1 MMDFNLQK
9 YLKTNQQIINK
20 YLKFIFEKCDQKKYD
35 QKKCNQKKCDQNGE
49 LIAAVNYTLMAKGKR
64 VRPILSIAAAQTC
77 KKDFLPALPAC
88 CAIEMIHTYSLIHDD
103 LPAMDD
109 DDLRRGLP
117 TCHKKFSEATAILAG
132 DALLTHAFN
141 IIADPE
147 PLFDKFPDIQTRLKL
162 ISIISKAAGIYGM
175 VEGQMMDMK
184 SFQGREKNTNVSG
197 NTNLFGNTNVSN
209 QLAHL
214 EQIHSL
220 KTGKMITLSVEA
232 GALSVGADPDII
244 KQLIIYADKI
254 GLAFQIADDIL
265 NIEGD
270 PKKMGKAAGS
280 DILNDKMTFPG
291 IIGLDKS
298 KKYAKK
304 LVDEAIEALAEFEIS
319 ANPLRAI
326 AAYIID
332 RDH

>member
-1 MMDFNLQK
+1 MEFNLQQYLEQNRK
-9 YLKTNQQIINK
+9 LVNQYLKLILEQFSSKQ
-20 YLKFIFEKCDQKKYD
+20 
-35 QKKCNQKKCDQNGE
+35 E
-49 LIAAVNYTLMAKGKR
+49 LISAMNHSLMAKGKR
-64 VRPILSIAAAQTC
+64 LRPILSIAAAQAC
-77 KKDFLPALPAC
+77 NKDFLPALPAC

-141 IIADPE
+141 IISSPE
-147 PLFDKFPDIQTRLKL
+147 PFFKIYPDNRTRLLL
-162 ISIISKAAGIYGM
+162 ISKISQAAGSQGM

-184 SFQGREKNTNVSG
+184 SFQNRQKKD
-197 NTNLFGNTNVSN
+197 
-209 QLAHL
+209 LAHL
-214 EQIHSL
+214 EKIHSL

-232 GALSVGADPDII
+232 GAISIGADPEII
-244 KQLIIYADKI
+244 KQLLIYADKI
-254 GLAFQIADDIL
+254 GLAFQVADDIL

-280 DILNDKMTFPG
+280 DILNDKMTFPA
-291 IIGLDKS
+291 IIGLDES
-298 KKYAKK
+298 KKYAKE
-304 LVDEAIEALAEFEIS
+304 LVGEAIEAITGFDES
-319 ANPLRAI
+319 ASPLRSI
-326 AAYIID
+326 ANYIIN

>member
-1 MMDFNLQK
+1 MNFNLQQ
-9 YLKTNQQIINK
+9 YLKQNRKLANQ
-20 YLKFIFEKCDQKKYD
+20 YLKLILKQFSPDQ
-35 QKKCNQKKCDQNGE
+35 E
-49 LIAAVNYTLMAKGKR
+49 LTAATGHSLMAKGKR
-64 VRPILSIAAAQTC
+64 LRPILSIAAAQTC

-109 DDLRRGLP
+109 DDLRRGVP
-117 TCHKKFSEATAILAG
+117 TCHKKFNEATAILAG

-141 IIADPE
+141 IMSNPE
-147 PLFDKFPDIQTRLKL
+147 PVFKIYPDSNTRLLL
-162 ISIISKAAGIYGM
+162 ISKISLAAGSHGM

-184 SFQGREKNTNVSG
+184 SFQNRQKND
-197 NTNLFGNTNVSN
+197 
-209 QLAHL
+209 LAHL
-214 EQIHSL
+214 EKIHSL

-232 GALSVGADPDII
+232 GAISVGADPEII
-244 KQLIIYADKI
+244 AHLIIYADKI

-270 PKKMGKAAGS
+270 PEKMGKATGS
-280 DILNDKMTFPG
+280 DILNDKMTFPA
-291 IIGLDKS
+291 IMGLDES

-304 LVDEAIEALAEFEIS
+304 LVTEAIETIAEFDES
-319 ANPLRAI
+319 ARPLRSI
-326 AAYIID
+326 ASYIIN

>member
-1 MMDFNLQK
+1 MNFNLQQ
-9 YLKTNQQIINK
+9 YLKQNRKLANQ
-20 YLKFIFEKCDQKKYD
+20 YLKLILKQFSPEQ
-35 QKKCNQKKCDQNGE
+35 E
-49 LIAAVNYTLMAKGKR
+49 LTAAMSHSLMAKGKR
-64 VRPILSIAAAQTC
+64 LRPILSIAAAQTC

-141 IIADPE
+141 IISNPE
-147 PLFDKFPDIQTRLKL
+147 PVFKIYPDSNTRLLL
-162 ISIISKAAGIYGM
+162 ISKISRAAGSHGM

-184 SFQGREKNTNVSG
+184 SFQNRQKKD
-197 NTNLFGNTNVSN
+197 
-209 QLAHL
+209 LAHL
-214 EQIHSL
+214 EKIHSL
-220 KTGKMITLSVEA
+220 KTGELITLSVEA
-232 GALSVGADPDII
+232 GAISVGADPEII
-244 KQLIIYADKI
+244 AHLIIYADKI

-270 PKKMGKAAGS
+270 PEKMGKAAGS
-280 DILNDKMTFPG
+280 DILNDKMTFPA
-291 IIGLDKS
+291 IMGLDES

-304 LVDEAIEALAEFEIS
+304 LVAEAIETIAVFDES
-319 ANPLRAI
+319 AKPLRSI
-326 AAYIID
+326 ASYIIN